1 MYKKKAAV
9 VTPTQL
15 AADSSEAI
23 AQFEDMDLESLF
35 SMVDESAVAAAE
47 SQKRKRK
54 SDFITDGE
62 EMQMD
67 IGRSRWFQS
76 IRSPAASDSEY
87 IIKTSAQGLSKRGC
101 RSICR
106 RCRV

>member
-35 SMVDESAVAAAE
+35 SMVDESAVAPAE

-67 IGRSRWFQS
+67 IGRSRWFHNL
-76 IRSPAASDSEY
+76 SDLPQPVN